1 MFKSH
6 HLKVF
11 FVLIWAIF
19 PNHIFAKN
27 SIESAR
33 VWPAREY
40 TRVTLESLK
49 PISNDQMILKNPDRL
64 VIDLHDIELNDDLKN
79 LSTKILLEYNQL
91 LNNDPRVETVL
102 LPIRDGLTVSRVI

>member
-1 MFKSH
+1 MFKSYY
-6 HLKVF
+6 LKVF
-11 FVLIWAIF
+11 FVLMWAIF
-19 PNHIFAKN
+19 PHHVFAKN

-64 VIDLHDIELNDDLKN
+64 VIDLHDI
-79 LSTKILLEYNQL
+79 
-91 LNNDPRVETVL
+91 
-102 LPIRDGLTVSRVI
+102 

>member
-1 MFKSH
+1 M
-6 HLKVF
+6 
-11 FVLIWAIF
+11 WAIF

-27 SIESAR
+27 LIESAR

-79 LSTKILLEYNQL
+79 LSTKHEVME
-91 LNNDPRVETVL
+91 PT
-102 LPIRDGLTVSRVI
+102 